1 MANTPNT
8 AIAYFTAKWCQP
20 CKQVKPKMRDI
31 ADRYELSMM
40 EIDIDE
46 TPEIAEEYGV
56 MRVPSVVVLSR
67 THQPVVFNGVDR
79 QALKRIEDVII
90 LEGVSA

>member
-1 MANTPNT
+1 MTNTPNT
-8 AIAYFTAKWCQP
+8 AILYFTAKWCNP
-20 CKQVKPKMRDI
+20 CRQIKPKMRDI

-40 EIDIDE
+40 EINIDE
-46 TPEIAEEYGV
+46 TPEIAEEYGI
-56 MRVPSVVVLSR
+56 MSVPSVVVLSR
-67 THQPVVFNGVDR
+67 THQPAIFNGVDR

>member
-1 MANTPNT
+1 MNKTPNT
-8 AIAYFTAKWCQP
+8 AILYLGARRCGSCRQI
-20 CKQVKPKMRDI
+20 KPKMRDI

-40 EIDIDE
+40 EINIDE